1 MRFGSGLAQIRSL
14 LDRGVNVGLA
24 TDGTNS
30 SDSLN
35 MFEAMRAGS
44 SISRIVT
51 ADFERW
57 LGTAEMLHMATEGS
71 AQAMGFNGRIGRIEP
86 GYRADLVFLDLGHI
100 NYVPLGNLARQIV
113 FTENAAAVDSV
124 MIDGRMV
131 LDHGQITTL
140 DEAKLR
146 RDANA
151 AADRLFNAERPNS
164 RAFANGLSRWSA
176 ASARASPANPIMS
189 TGSPVSR
196 WMPVRRNPDAFAI
209 HNKPG
214 ATPERR

>member
-71 AQAMGFNGRIGRIEP
+71 ARAMGFKGRIGRIEP
-86 GYRADLVFLDLGHI
+86 GYCADLVFLDLGHI

-113 FTENAAAVDSV
+113 FAENAAAVDSV

-151 AADRLFNAERPNS
+151 AADRLFNQNAPI
-164 RAFANGLSRWSA
+164 RALSKRLEPLVGRFCQSIA
-176 ASARASPANPIMS
+176 CQPYHVHRLACEPVDASQA
-189 TGSPVSR
+189 
-196 WMPVRRNPDAFAI
+196 
-209 HNKPG
+209 
-214 ATPERR
+214 